1 MKNIVESAKKN
12 LQQIASLEMSP
23 DDRLKMTIEL
33 QNQVKARMVALDG
46 LERDAQFLFD
56 DIPDA

>member
-23 DDRLKMTIEL
+23 DAKSGEG
-33 QNQVKARMVALDG
+33 QNGYFRWT
-46 LERDAQFLFD
+46 
-56 DIPDA
+56 

>member
-33 QNQVKARMVALDG
+33 QNQVKARMVILDG